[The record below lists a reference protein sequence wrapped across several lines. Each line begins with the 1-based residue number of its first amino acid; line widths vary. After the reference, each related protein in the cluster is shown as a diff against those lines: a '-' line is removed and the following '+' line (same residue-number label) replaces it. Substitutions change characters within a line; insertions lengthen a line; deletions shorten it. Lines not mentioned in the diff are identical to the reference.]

1 MEKKTREVGE
11 RAETYGRNL
20 ENSWNRGVRGRQ
32 TENWENRGQGCLRR
46 REEREAM
53 RQEEKGTKEEMQESR
68 MWGAHRVPEVR
79 GKRVSLWSQPS
90 SSVFVPRGFKE
101 QEAGVQGK
109 SWGVWP
115 STSTSPHLPGPPP
128 TRLSRMQP
136 EMEPFV
142 SPNVGTHR
150 ETGSLVV
157 DLESME
163 ESMSR
168 SLGRP
173 AKSSKQYLRQV
184 ISEYEALD
192 RELPCIRKF
201 SEPPSAQP
209 LCLCMETSEDF
220 THLEVLQ
227 ALEAELPGAMESG
240 RVSSIR
246 YENMNVICGTAG
258 RRDRWL
264 ITVTD
269 FQTRSRL
276 LRSGLSLRGTAY
288 PLVRHDDLLLG
299 DYRLHLRRSL
309 VRRRMLEALGAEPS
323 DED

>member
-1 MEKKTREVGE
+1 MEKKTREVGQ
-11 RAETYGRNL
+11 RAETSGRNV
-20 ENSWNRGVRGRQ
+20 EDNWERGFRGRQ
-32 TENWENRGQGCLRR
+32 TENCENRGQGWFRR
-46 REEREAM
+46 AEEREAM
-53 RQEEKGTKEEMQESR
+53 RQEEMETEVELQGNR
-68 MWGAHRVPEVR
+68 RWGAHRVPEVR

-101 QEAGVQGK
+101 QEAEVQEK
-109 SWGVWP
+109 SCAVWP
-115 STSTSPHLPGPPP
+115 SASISPHLSGLPQ
-128 TRLSRMQP
+128 TRFSRMQP
-136 EMEPFV
+136 EVEPLI
-142 SPNVGTHR
+142 SPNLGAPGSHR
-150 ETGSLVV
+150 ETGSFLV

-168 SLGRP
+168 SLGKP

-220 THLEVLQ
+220 THVEVLQ

-240 RVSSIR
+240 RVNSIR

-258 RRDRWL
+258 RRDR
-264 ITVTD
+264 
-269 FQTRSRL
+269 
-276 LRSGLSLRGTAY
+276 
-288 PLVRHDDLLLG
+288 
-299 DYRLHLRRSL
+299 
-309 VRRRMLEALGAEPS
+309 
-323 DED
+323 

>member
-1 MEKKTREVGE
+1 M
-11 RAETYGRNL
+11 
-20 ENSWNRGVRGRQ
+20 
-32 TENWENRGQGCLRR
+32 
-46 REEREAM
+46 
-53 RQEEKGTKEEMQESR
+53 
-68 MWGAHRVPEVR
+68 
-79 GKRVSLWSQPS
+79 PS
-90 SSVFVPRGFKE
+90 SSAFVPRGVKE
-101 QEAGVQGK
+101 QEARVQGK

-115 STSTSPHLPGPPP
+115 SERTSPHLPGPPP
-128 TRLSRMQP
+128 TRLSKMQP
-136 EMEPFV
+136 EVEPFS
-142 SPNVGTHR
+142 SPNPGASSSHR
-150 ETGSLVV
+150 ESGSL
-157 DLESME
+157 DLESVE
-163 ESMSR
+163 ESVYR
-168 SLGRP
+168 SMGRP

-276 LRSGLSLRGTAY
+276 LRSGLSLRGVAY

-309 VRRRMLEALGAEPS
+309 VRRRMLEALGAEPVE
-323 DED
+323 ED